1 MPRRS
6 RKEHKSPLLS
16 SDRKARGQ
24 ELVVAAMV
32 DDMEQARDFQA
43 LLKSNEIPAMIRH
56 QRDDLTEQMRFA
68 VMVPEEFAD
77 EAHVIVESQD
87 AYDDFYDIGPE
98 AEEET
103 DLNDEKFDDNF

>member
-1 MPRRS
+1 MPKRS
-6 RKEHKSPLLS
+6 RKSHKSAGGGLQ
-16 SDRKARGQ
+16 D
-24 ELVVAAMV
+24 LVIAAIV
-32 DDMEQARDFQA
+32 DDVEQARDCQA
-43 LLKSNEIPAMIRH
+43 LLKSNEIPAIIKH

-87 AYDDFYDIGPE
+87 AYDDFYELGQD
-98 AEEET
+98 EEDET